1 MVGGAGAD
9 TSLIGAMTTGN
20 VRVLADSAS
29 GTDSI
34 RLTSTTSNV
43 GTSLDAS
50 EIVIGTASTTADHR
64 VICDAGAEQ
73 LISDDDGNAPGA
85 AVVFAMVVPG
95 MAITMASFDVMVPTA
110 TAGRRRR

>member
-64 VICDAGAEQ
+64 LIYDAGPEQ
-73 LISDDDGNAPGA
+73 PFYDDDGNASGA
-85 AVVFAMVVPG
+85 AVLFAMVVPG
-95 MAITMASFDVMVPTA
+95 MAINMASFDMMVPTA
-110 TAGRRRR
+110 TAG